1 MRSRPPRRR
10 RGRVV
15 VLAILVALVLSANFL
30 AYFYTDVLWFQEVGF
45 QSVLWKSLGTQF
57 GVGLGVGILVA
68 LLVWGNLVLAARLSP
83 AYPSAPII
91 LEGRP
96 PDPLERYRE
105 AIGPYLRWLRV
116 GVALFLGLVMGI
128 GASSQWQTF
137 LLWANRV
144 RFGTEDPQFHK
155 DVGFYVFQLP
165 FYSAVLR
172 QLSSILLVMLL
183 VVLAAHYLQGS
194 IRPERRLAGISSAAL
209 AHVSVFLGVI
219 AFVKAAQ
226 YWLGQYELA
235 FSTRGVVYGPSYT
248 DVHAQIPALRL
259 LAIISII
266 SAVLFLVNIWARRL
280 SLPLG
285 AIGIWILFAIAA
297 GGIWPWAVQRFSVE
311 PQELQREKP
320 YIARNIEAT
329 RQGFNLD
336 NVDTEPFAA
345 AHDLDATDLSENT
358 TLLQN
363 VRLWDPGILA
373 QGYEQL
379 QAIRPY
385 YTFPDVDIDRYPVA
399 GETRQVLISPRELS
413 LNELPEQS
421 RTWANLHLQYTH
433 GYGIVASLANQASS
447 SGQPNFLVKDVPG
460 TVAAD
465 APDLDLDVPS
475 IYFGED
481 FLPLDYSVVNTDQ
494 EEIDYPQQDGVARS
508 QYAGEGGVELGNWFR
523 RMAFAIRETDT
534 NLILSNL
541 IDSNSRILYYR
552 NVRDRVLRAA
562 PFLTLD
568 HDPYITAVDGHL
580 EWIIDGYTTTP
591 YYQYAERF
599 DAATADST
607 PVEGGLS
614 GRINYIRNSVK
625 VVVDAYSGTMKFYI
639 VDENDPLIQ
648 AWRKAFPALFT
659 DEEPSPDLQAHFRY
673 PEDLFD
679 LQTEVYLSYHIDD
692 PEGFYARED
701 EWAIPRSASGT
712 ATSSGVEL
720 SDEEIAATYLLIEL
734 PGESGQEFV
743 ITRPV
748 TPRGK
753 NNMVAMMLARSDP
766 ENYGQLLTLQF
777 PRQVLVEGPSQV
789 HNLINQDVE
798 ISQTLTLLGQKGSR
812 VDFGSLV
819 TLPIK
824 DSILYIQPLFV
835 TAEDLGIPELK
846 RVVVVYGEDV
856 AMEET
861 FPEALDSVFGLQ
873 PPPEEPTPP
882 DEGQNNGKPPPK
894 GQNAQQLQELV
905 DLAGRLYEKAQQ
917 ALSNG
922 DFETYGKLIDRLGR
936 VLTQAQELSS

>member
-1 MRSRPPRRR
+1 MRPRPPRR

-45 QSVLWKSLGTQF
+45 QSVLWKSLATQF
-57 GVGLGVGILVA
+57 GVGVGVGILVA
-68 LLVWGNLVLAARLSP
+68 LVVWGNLVLAARLSP

-105 AIGPYLRWLRV
+105 VIGPYLRWLRI
-116 GVALFLGLVMGI
+116 GIALFFGLVMGI

-144 RFGTEDPQFHK
+144 SFGRTDAQFHK

-165 FYSAVLR
+165 FYSAILR
-172 QLSSILLVMLL
+172 QLSSILLIALL
-183 VVLAAHYLQGS
+183 VVLVAHYLQGS

-209 AHVSVFLGVI
+209 AHVSVLLGAI
-219 AFVKAAQ
+219 ALVKAAQ

-248 DVHAQIPALRL
+248 DVHAQIPALKL
-259 LAIISII
+259 LAIISVI
-266 SAVLFLVNIWARRL
+266 SAVLFLVNIWVRRL

-285 AIGIWILFAIAA
+285 AVGIWILFAIAA

-311 PQELQREKP
+311 PQEVQREKP

-329 RQGFNLD
+329 RQGFDLN
-336 NVDTEPFAA
+336 NVQTEPFAA
-345 AHDLDATDLSENT
+345 AHDLTATDLSDNSI
-358 TLLQN
+358 LLQN

-385 YTFPDVDIDRYPVA
+385 YAFPDVDIDRYPVA
-399 GETRQVLISPRELS
+399 GETRQILISPRELS

-433 GYGIVASLANQASS
+433 GYGIVASLANPASS

-465 APDLDLDVPS
+465 APDLDLSVPS

-481 FLPLDYSVVNTDQ
+481 FQPLDYSIVNTDQ
-494 EEIDYPQQDGVARS
+494 EEIDYPTQDGVARS
-508 QYAGEGGVELGNWFR
+508 QYQGQGGVELGSWFR
-523 RMAFAIRETDT
+523 RLAFAIRETDT
-534 NLILSNL
+534 NLILSKL
-541 IDSNSRILYYR
+541 IDSKSRILYYR

-562 PFLTLD
+562 PFLKLD
-568 HDPYITAVDGHL
+568 HDPYIAAVDGHL
-580 EWIIDGYTTTP
+580 DWILDGYTTTP
-591 YYQYAERF
+591 YYPYAERF
-599 DAATADST
+599 DAA
-607 PVEGGLS
+607 PQNVEGALS

-625 VVVDAYSGTMKFYI
+625 VVVDAYSGTMKFYVI
-639 VDENDPLIQ
+639 DDNDPLIA
-648 AWRKAFPALFT
+648 AWQKAFPALFT
-659 DEEPSPDLQAHFRY
+659 DEEPSADLQAHFRY

-679 LQTEVYLSYHIDD
+679 LQSQVYLSYHIDD

-701 EWAIPRSASGT
+701 EWAIPQSASGT
-712 ATSSGVEL
+712 ATAAGLEL
-720 SDEEIAATYLLIEL
+720 TDEEIAATYLLIQL
-734 PGESGQEFV
+734 PGESDQEFV

-753 NNMVAMMLARSDP
+753 NNMVAMMVARSDP
-766 ENYGQLLTLQF
+766 EHYGQLLTLQF

-846 RVVVVYGEDV
+846 RVVVVYGQDV

-861 FPEALDSVFGLQ
+861 FPEALDKVFGLQ
-873 PPPEEPTPP
+873 PPPEEPNNPP
-882 DEGQNNGKPPPK
+882 EGGQNEGKPPPQ
-894 GQNAQQLQELV
+894 GSNAQKLQQLV
-905 DLAGRLYEKAQQ
+905 DEAGRLYEKAQQ

-922 DFETYGKLIDRLGR
+922 DFETYGRLIDRLGR